1 MFSNGFADSYKFLQI
16 IFVVQQP
23 IYIKTLFPYWPSL
36 LVTIIDFRHVH
47 CGKTLMGIV
56 NLSVTIFSSFVM
68 E

>member
-1 MFSNGFADSYKFLQI
+1 M
-16 IFVVQQP
+16 
-23 IYIKTLFPYWPSL
+23 LFPYWSYL